1 MSESGMHYHQSTA
14 YGTTG
19 WVVDGHS
26 QGQRQL
32 AVKLTNR
39 LEGENQ
45 SAGISNVVSI
55 KEGSMHNQRRRR
67 SNPMFWADICCAVC
81 IY

>member
-45 SAGISNVVSI
+45 SVGISNVVSI
-55 KEGSMHNQRRRR
+55 KEGSMHQ
-67 SNPMFWADICCAVC
+67 STTKKKQSDVLGG
-81 IY
+81 

>member
-1 MSESGMHYHQSTA
+1 MFLEFGEMDRGYAWWRIDVRVRVTRTIINQRRS
-14 YGTTG
+14 TG

-26 QGQRQL
+26 QGQL
-32 AVKLTNR
+32 AAKLTNR

-55 KEGSMHNQRRRR
+55 KEGSMHQ
-67 SNPMFWADICCAVC
+67 STT
-81 IY
+81 

>member
-26 QGQRQL
+26 QGQL

-45 SAGISNVVSI
+45 SVGISNVVSI
-55 KEGSMHNQRRRR
+55 KDGSMHQ
-67 SNPMFWADICCAVC
+67 STT
-81 IY
+81 